1 MKKRNHIFIYGLVS
15 FIVLLLSATL
25 IYRAYSFYEENNFF
39 DLIHGEVPNQN
50 FDIFVSYYEDNNGEE
65 TLLSSMPEGREYQ
78 VEIVCNQGGSGYWNY
93 EEWTAVI
100 QAQKP
105 RTKCSIHFSPKQPTF
120 IATIR
125 SISSTNS
132 GDGLYEITH
141 PDTEFTDS
149 FSGNLTSMQISNLKL
164 KELRYAGKS
173 PNNYVKFND
182 ELWRVIGLVNTPE
195 GERVK
200 LVRDESIGSY
210 SWDSSDVSIN
220 QGWGVNEWSQ
230 SKVMKLLNYGA
241 YYHREKGICFQGQ
254 NNVSVSCDFQ
264 NTGLS
269 SLARS
274 MIDSVTWNTGS
285 NGEHSY
291 QTLSPK
297 KFYNLE
303 RSNYVGKNCSDA
315 SLCNDT
321 IIRTT
326 TWVGRV
332 GLMYPSDYGYATSGG
347 SKIDREACLTNSL
360 FLWNTEALLD
370 CKENNW
376 MFQEGFYQW
385 SMMPALYSN
394 RPYSIFYIL
403 GGGHVT
409 LGDASGY
416 PSIKPVIYLKE
427 NVRVLEGNGEKNNPY
442 LLSL

>member
-173 PNNYVKFND
+173 PNNYVKFNE

-195 GERVK
+195 GKRVK
-200 LVRDESIGSY
+200 LVRNESIGNY
-210 SWDSSDVSIN
+210 SWDSSDSSIN
-220 QGWGVNEWSQ
+220 GGSGINEWS
-230 SKVMKLLNYGA
+230 
-241 YYHREKGICFQGQ
+241 
-254 NNVSVSCDFQ
+254 
-264 NTGLS
+264 TS
-269 SLARS
+269 SLQEYLNLEYYANLS
-274 MIDSVTWNTGS
+274 DVSKLMVEELLWNQGS
-285 NGEHSY
+285 NDLTI
-291 QTLSPK
+291 QNKANPIQ
-297 KFYNLE
+297 FYDLE
-303 RSNYVGKNCSDA
+303 RSNQTGIGCNDDSN
-315 SLCNDT
+315 CNDT
-321 IIRTT
+321 VLRKT
-326 TWVGRV
+326 TWLGRI
-332 GLMYPSDYGYATSGG
+332 GLMYPSDYGFATIGG
-347 SKIDREACLTNSL
+347 SNTNYSTCMTLSL
-360 FLWNTEALLD
+360 FSWNQYED
-370 CKENNW
+370 CYTNNW
-376 MFQEGFYQW
+376 IHRKHNQWLMTAYQSIDGAGAVFYLHGEGSVFVNG
-385 SMMPALYSN
+385 AF
-394 RPYSIFYIL
+394 RPNQI
-403 GGGHVT
+403 
-409 LGDASGY
+409 Y
-416 PSIKPVIYLKE
+416 PTFYLKNQVKVMSGDGSFDFPYE
-427 NVRVLEGNGEKNNPY
+427 LVL
-442 LLSL
+442 